1 LSTSNFSKIVKT
13 EKKMSGVLFEIQTGN
28 IPSTNQKLVQDYVF
42 GSSRFKEW
50 VADVEGSVC

>member
-1 LSTSNFSKIVKT
+1 
-13 EKKMSGVLFEIQTGN
+13 MSGVLFEIQTGN